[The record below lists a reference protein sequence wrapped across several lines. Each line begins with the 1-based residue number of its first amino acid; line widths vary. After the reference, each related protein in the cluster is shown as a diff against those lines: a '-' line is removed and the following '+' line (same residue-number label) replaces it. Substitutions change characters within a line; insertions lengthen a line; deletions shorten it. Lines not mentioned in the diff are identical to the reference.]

1 MRGYLTRRFLFT
13 DAVLGYYDMHTNKM
27 VEACTISGKWKKTD
41 QVLRYAK
48 KNREAL
54 KLPKDKQITVLSM
67 EVRGELRKMSHD
79 DFYKYSQPVDEKEPQ
94 QKQKRSHTP
103 KVTKNKKKK

>member
-48 KNREAL
+48 KNHETL

-79 DFYKYSQPVDEKEPQ
+79 DFYKYSQPVEEKEPQ
-94 QKQKRSHTP
+94 QKQKSKRNHT
-103 KVTKNKKKK
+103 TKNKKKK

>member
-27 VEACTISGKWKKTD
+27 VEVCTISGKWKKTD

-48 KNREAL
+48 KNREVL

-79 DFYKYSQPVDEKEPQ
+79 DFYKYSQPVEKEPQ
-94 QKQKRSHTP
+94 QKQKRSHTT
-103 KVTKNKKKK
+103 KVTKTKKKK

>member
-13 DAVLGYYDMHTNKM
+13 DAVLGYYDMYTNKM

-54 KLPKDKQITVLSM
+54 KLPKEPLALISSSSISPGYTM
-67 EVRGELRKMSHD
+67 ELPAAFALRA
-79 DFYKYSQPVDEKEPQ
+79 V
-94 QKQKRSHTP
+94 
-103 KVTKNKKKK
+103 